1 MAMNEWR
8 WGGDDPDLM
17 QRDRA
22 YQHAIFVP
30 GHGWFG
36 GFPPEI
42 AKRIVDAV
50 NAYTEREP

>member
-1 MAMNEWR
+1 MNEWR

-36 GFPPEI
+36 GFPPDV